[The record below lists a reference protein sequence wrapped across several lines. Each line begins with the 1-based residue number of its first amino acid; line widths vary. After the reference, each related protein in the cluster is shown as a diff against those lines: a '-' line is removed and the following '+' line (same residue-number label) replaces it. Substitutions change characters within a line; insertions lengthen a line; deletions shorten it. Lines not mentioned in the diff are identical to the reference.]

1 MPFRRLGGWGINLR
15 LIKSIKGKMIHKWVV
30 LNLLITF
37 IIIFIVGF
45 SIKEFACYQFNVYSN
60 SSSQSEQFRAVIE
73 TYLLYA
79 SIIAFSLAIIIHLFF
94 ARRILQPL
102 GKLTYF
108 SNRMPEL
115 RSLKMKSKDEVG
127 QIANDLIQIS
137 KQVHGLQE
145 QNDQMMADIAHELRT
160 PLTTLHGY
168 IEGLEDGM
176 FSQDENT
183 TAILKR
189 ECERLI
195 TFIER
200 IHTLHEWEQKELS
213 YGAHQIESLVQSVV
227 NDFSEEGLRIQVN
240 VQAERITCDASAIRT
255 IMQELLANAVHY
267 DKEQDITIEGNMYDE
282 RYIVFI
288 SNRGDT
294 FSKQDRE
301 RLFER
306 FYRVDSSRSRHT
318 GGAGLGLAIA
328 QEIVSKIEGEIGYE
342 MKDKL
347 HTFWFSIPI
356 KT

>member
-1 MPFRRLGGWGINLR
+1 MSLRRFGGWGINLR
-15 LIKSIKGKMIHKWVV
+15 LIKSIKGKMIHKWVI

-37 IIIFIVGF
+37 IIIFVVGF

-60 SSSQSEQFRAVIE
+60 SPTQSEQFRNVIE

-79 SIIAFSLAIIIHLFF
+79 SLFAFSLAIIIHLFF

-102 GKLTYF
+102 GKLTHF

-115 RSLKMKSKDEVG
+115 RLLKMKSKDEVG

-183 TAILKR
+183 TAILRR

-200 IHTLHEWEQKELS
+200 IHTLHEWEQKEISFKEL
-213 YGAHQIESLVQSVV
+213 QIESLIQSVV
-227 NDFSEEGLRIQVN
+227 NEFSAGDLRIQMN
-240 VQAERITCDASAIRT
+240 VQSARLTCDALAIRT
-255 IMQELLANAVHY
+255 IIEELLDNAVLY
-267 DKEQDITIEGNMYDE
+267 DKEQNITIEGNIDDE
-282 RYIVFI
+282 RYIVCL
-288 SNRGDT
+288 SNLGT
-294 FSKQDRE
+294 PFSKKDEE
-301 RLFER
+301 RLFEC
-306 FYRVDSSRSRHT
+306 FYRVDSSRNRHN

-328 QEIVSKIEGEIGYE
+328 QEIVLRIEGEIGYE
-342 MKDKL
+342 MKDNL

-356 KT
+356 RT